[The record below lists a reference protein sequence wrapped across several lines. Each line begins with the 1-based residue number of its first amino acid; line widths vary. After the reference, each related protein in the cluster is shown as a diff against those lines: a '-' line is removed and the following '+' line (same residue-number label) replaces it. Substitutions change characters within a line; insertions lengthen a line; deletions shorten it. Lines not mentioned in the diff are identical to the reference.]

1 MKPCAAC
8 MTSSL
13 DGRRLLA
20 LSQWRQQRGEHAL
33 LRAQRQLQ
41 PLFQERRG
49 FETQEAA
56 LLELLASHRA
66 NDCVLDHGQLLALL
80 RTQAVIRRRIDLLR
94 VERDRVDQQ
103 CGAVEQQVQTQR
115 ECLRSLQRRHLQLQG
130 AVEQQRRRQRL
141 VQIRQEE
148 REQEDMTG
156 MRR

>member
-1 MKPCAAC
+1 

-33 LRAQRQLQ
+33 LRVQRQLQ
-41 PLFQERRG
+41 PLLQERRG
-49 FETQEAA
+49 FEAQEAA

-103 CGAVEQQVQTQR
+103 CRAVEQQLQTQR
-115 ECLRSLQRRHLQLQG
+115 ECLRSLQRKHLQLQR

-141 VQIRQEE
+141 AQIRQEE

>member
-1 MKPCAAC
+1 MK
-8 MTSSL
+8 SSS

-20 LSQWRQQRGEHAL
+20 LSQLRQQRGEQAV
-33 LRAQRQLQ
+33 LRVQRQLQ
-41 PLFQERRG
+41 PLLQECRG
-49 FETQEAA
+49 FEAQETA

-103 CGAVEQQVQTQR
+103 CRAVEHQLLEQR
-115 ECLRSLQRRHLQLQG
+115 EGLRALQRKHHQYQR
-130 AVEQQRRRQRL
+130 AVERQRCL
-141 VQIRQEE
+141 QRLAQVRQEE

-156 MRR
+156 MGWGDE